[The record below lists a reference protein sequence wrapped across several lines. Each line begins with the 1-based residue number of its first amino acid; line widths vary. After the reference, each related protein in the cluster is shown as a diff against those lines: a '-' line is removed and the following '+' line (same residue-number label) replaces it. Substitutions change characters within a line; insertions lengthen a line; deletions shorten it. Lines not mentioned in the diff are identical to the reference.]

1 MVPRPISGLLQM
13 MTHFQP
19 QGEVFKL
26 PKIFYNLSFSFFIYM
41 LKFRTKN
48 SVIAETFKIVVI

>member
-1 MVPRPISGLLQM
+1 